1 MIGDRHFRW
10 TARSGRVGSYAPTR
24 LLATVRTMESRRPP
38 YHHAGL
44 AAAGRDLAADWR
56 RWSAAEKSAALATL
70 TGLAMCLWF
79 FGAASCLSER
89 HLTFTNNS
97 PSPY

>member
-1 MIGDRHFRW
+1 M
-10 TARSGRVGSYAPTR
+10 GSYAPTR

-56 RWSAAEKSAALATL
+56 RWSAAVKQRHTYLVSEEEAVLRAANVVVDR
-70 TGLAMCLWF
+70 
-79 FGAASCLSER
+79 GAAEGAMAWIVGDALLRGCIP
-89 HLTFTNNS
+89 HLCQ
-97 PSPY
+97 